1 MTNEV
6 KNVPELRFSDFSEE
20 WEDNLVGSLF
30 EFKNG
35 LNKGKEHFGYG
46 LPIVNFKDVFHN
58 RGIKGEYLNGKVNV
72 SEKELQNYSVRKGDV
87 FFTRTSEIIEEIGY
101 PAVMMDEIPKAV
113 FSGFVLRAR
122 PKKNIKL
129 VDDKFKRYVFFTYSF
144 RKEMIT
150 KSSIT
155 TRALT
160 SGTAI
165 NKMKVVYPTSI
176 EEQNKIGDFF
186 SKLDRQIELEEQKL
200 SLLEEQKKGYMQ
212 KIFSQE
218 LRFKDEYGNDYPEWK
233 KKKLDDV
240 ANYRRGS
247 FPQPYGNKEWYDEK
261 NGEPFVQVVDVDKNM
276 KLHDQTKQKISDL
289 AKPKSVKGFKGD
301 IVVTLQGSI
310 GRVALLHY
318 DAYID
323 RTLLL
328 IDSFKIEMNKNYF
341 KYVLYLLFLKEKERA
356 PGGTIKTIT
365 KKVLSNFKIDI
376 PNVGEQEKIG
386 KFFEKYDKCIQK
398 QSNKIELLKKRKKS
412 FLQKMFV

>member
-1 MTNEV
+1 MTNKM
-6 KNVPELRFSDFSEE
+6 KNVPELRFPEFIEE
-20 WEDNLVGSLF
+20 WE
-30 EFKNG
+30 
-35 LNKGKEHFGYG
+35 
-46 LPIVNFKDVFHN
+46 
-58 RGIKGEYLNGKVNV
+58 
-72 SEKELQNYSVRKGDV
+72 EKRLGDV
-87 FFTRTSEIIEEIGY
+87 YKYQQGQQ
-101 PAVMMDEIPKAV
+101 IPVENQYKIQINNMKRFIRIV
-113 FSGFVLRAR
+113 DVTEN
-122 PKKNIKL
+122 PKKRYIK
-129 VDDKFKRYVFFTYSF
+129 D
-144 RKEMIT
+144 RKESGLINQKDLIMIRYGASAGT
-150 KSSIT
+150 ISMGYEGVIANNLFKFVKKQNVDNRYFYFLLKKSHFKIKSLSSQSAMPALNFNAMDTLKFSIPQY
-155 TRALT
+155 
-160 SGTAI
+160 S
-165 NKMKVVYPTSI
+165 
-176 EEQNKIGDFF
+176 EQQKIGSFF

-200 SLLEEQKKGYMQ
+200 EKLEEQKKGYMQ
-212 KIFSQE
+212 KIFSQQ
-218 LRFKDEYGNDYPEWK
+218 LRFKDENGNDYPEWK

-276 KLHDQTKQKISDL
+276 KLHNQTKQKISDL